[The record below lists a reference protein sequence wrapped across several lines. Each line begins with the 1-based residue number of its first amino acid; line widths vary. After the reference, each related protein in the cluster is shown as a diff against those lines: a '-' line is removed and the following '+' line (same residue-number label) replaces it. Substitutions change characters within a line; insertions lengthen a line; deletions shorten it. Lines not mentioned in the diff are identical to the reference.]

1 MAGAACSGLKFTIEN
16 VETSFLNNVE
26 IVLTFTGA
34 RGVDWRAADAFEL
47 DKMQDRHWM
56 APTWGGVAPPYIPRR
71 LKNYPVTYDHNDD
84 GDLEV
89 TITLDTLRPRKTWT
103 SSADD
108 IVLIAR
114 TDDLDDVTAT
124 YTVTADGYNELFE
137 GGPITIPVERVS
149 AFNTLG
155 DLLGVDD
162 DGDDE

>member
-1 MAGAACSGLKFTIEN
+1 MYLGYMSRAVKLLLVFTIA
-16 VETSFLNNVE
+16 LNLGCGNE
-26 IVLTFTGA
+26 
-34 RGVDWRAADAFEL
+34 
-47 DKMQDRHWM
+47 Q
-56 APTWGGVAPPYIPRR
+56 APPPTG
-71 LKNYPVTYDHNDD
+71 L
-84 GDLEV
+84 DLEV